1 VDITDAKEKKNTS
14 HKKKTQKTEE
24 QKLEKKWNDLRK
36 WVETVPD
43 FSIKSEKD
51 KINIVNSIMI
61 KKYGK
66 TIEVDTEDLL
76 F

>member
-1 VDITDAKEKKNTS
+1 M
-14 HKKKTQKTEE
+14 QKSEN

-43 FSIKSEKD
+43 FSEKSEKE
-51 KINIVNSIMI
+51 KISIVNSIMI

-66 TIEVDTEDLL
+66 TIEFDTEDLL